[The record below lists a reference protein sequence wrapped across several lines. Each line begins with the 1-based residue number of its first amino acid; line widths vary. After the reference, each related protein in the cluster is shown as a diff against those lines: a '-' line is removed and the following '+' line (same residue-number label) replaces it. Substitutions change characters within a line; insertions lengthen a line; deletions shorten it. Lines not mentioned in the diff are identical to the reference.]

1 MRKVRAVLLP
11 TGDLDCRFQSVND
24 ARTRS
29 ELLANLPLPLDLFVP
44 EKADRLRSAL
54 VTAHQL
60 PPFLAT
66 ELVYPLEDGIFVCS
80 PRTTLLQLAR
90 TRGFIEL
97 ALAVFEMCGTYGRS
111 PQNKNG
117 FFERPPL
124 TSCDFLAQLVERQP
138 EGARG
143 KNLLGQ
149 VLSVSL
155 DGAASPMES
164 VAALHLGLPGTKG
177 GYGLAGLR
185 LNYPLEMPAHLRRAV
200 GRSSV
205 RCDLYYPAGR
215 VAVEYDSDR
224 YHQAENRIASDSK
237 RRAAL
242 ELMGVRVVSLTRAQ
256 LMDLDAMDVVAAV
269 VCRLLKRNLPRVHDF
284 RARQL
289 QMRSQLLDFS
299 REL

>member
-1 MRKVRAVLLP
+1 MRRVRAVLLP
-11 TGDLDCRFQSVND
+11 TGNLDCRFQSVNN

-29 ELLANLPLPLDLFVP
+29 ELLANLSLPLDLFVL

-54 VTAHQL
+54 VTAHRL
-60 PPFLAT
+60 PPFLTT
-66 ELVYPLEDGIFVCS
+66 EPVYPLENGTFVCS

-90 TRGFIEL
+90 TRSFIEL

-111 PQNKNG
+111 PQSESD

-124 TSCDFLAQLVERQP
+124 TSCDFLAQLAARQP
-138 EGARG
+138 DGMRG
-143 KNLLGQ
+143 KGLLAR
-149 VLSVSL
+149 VLSVAL

-164 VAALHLGLPGTKG
+164 VAALHLGLPGTRG
-177 GYGLAGLR
+177 GYGLAVLR
-185 LNYPLEMPAHLRRAV
+185 LNYPLEIPAHLRKAA
-200 GRSSV
+200 GRNSM
-205 RCDLYYPAGR
+205 RCDLYYPAAR

-237 RRAAL
+237 RRTAL

-269 VCRLLKRNLPRVHDF
+269 VCRLLKRKLPRVHDF

-289 QMRSQLLDFS
+289 QMRSQLLDLS

>member
-29 ELLANLPLPLDLFVP
+29 ELLANLPPPIDLFVP

-117 FFERPPL
+117 FFERPP
-124 TSCDFLAQLVERQP
+124 
-138 EGARG
+138 
-143 KNLLGQ
+143 
-149 VLSVSL
+149 
-155 DGAASPMES
+155 
-164 VAALHLGLPGTKG
+164 
-177 GYGLAGLR
+177 
-185 LNYPLEMPAHLRRAV
+185 PADKL
-200 GRSSV
+200 
-205 RCDLYYPAGR
+205 
-215 VAVEYDSDR
+215 
-224 YHQAENRIASDSK
+224 
-237 RRAAL
+237 
-242 ELMGVRVVSLTRAQ
+242 
-256 LMDLDAMDVVAAV
+256 
-269 VCRLLKRNLPRVHDF
+269 
-284 RARQL
+284 
-289 QMRSQLLDFS
+289 
-299 REL
+299 